1 MNWMD
6 VIFLLK
12 NAKGIDDEN
21 IRLNRVYDSD
31 PGQHSGIT
39 INMIKS
45 NHTDMS
51 NWDVLHGWK
60 WIVNA
65 KVNIYLLTSE
75 AHFINTD

>member
-51 NWDVLHGWK
+51 N
-60 WIVNA
+60 
-65 KVNIYLLTSE
+65 
-75 AHFINTD
+75 